1 MARTFTDYCSVC
13 NKSFTG
19 ATIAKAENM
28 VENHIEIVHRSD
40 PVDPPTLDEA
50 LQNARDELGEW

>member
-1 MARTFTDYCSVC
+1 VC